1 MEKPNWYNKG
11 TKRFLEMFKSYSEF
25 PEPNYFL
32 FPCFL
37 FEVVILKL
45 ISFGGFFFL
54 SFKILNTHKK
64 FACLLTLFKS
74 HTKKSSHKIII
85 TAPCYD
91 IPLICISVHIWF
103 LSMYFFF
110 FFPFFFDILGEDNE
124 TVFIYLSKRFFLRG
138 GEIKDIFWFVFK
150 L

>member
-110 FFPFFFDILGEDNE
+110 FPFFLWYIGGGQWNSF
-124 TVFIYLSKRFFLRG
+124 YLLIKTFLLERGRNKRYFL
-138 GEIKDIFWFVFK
+138 VC